1 MPHFDHFPRPGEI
14 DSYIYTWALL
24 YVYVY
29 CRLYWTKKQ
38 WEVTLDRSNS
48 AQIDLIKYQLRS
60 TNKYF
65 TFTKNHKEFPLTL
78 NKINIITGMRE
89 KLIQSIKKN
98 WQTAG
103 LVDIWQYNP
112 CFQFVPSRK
121 VRNRL
126 IEFSPHGFKT
136 LKTLILLLSP

>member
-1 MPHFDHFPRPGEI
+1 MSTTVCLCI
-14 DSYIYTWALL
+14 LQAILKK
-24 YVYVY
+24 
-29 CRLYWTKKQ
+29 KKQ

-89 KLIQSIKKN
+89 KLIQSIKKIGKLQDWLTFDN
-98 WQTAG
+98 ITRVFSLCRAG
-103 LVDIWQYNP
+103 KLGI
-112 CFQFVPSRK
+112 
-121 VRNRL
+121 
-126 IEFSPHGFKT
+126 G
-136 LKTLILLLSP
+136 